1 MKNLKPL
8 IFLFIIFSNLFVSAE
23 NKTDSLYKLLSKRI
37 HDTIKIDVYNELCWP
52 VYSFSNIDSSIK
64 YGERAIVL
72 SAKIQDTMRLIIAYR
87 RIGIAYINR
96 ADHQKALFYQQ
107 KSYDLAKIVN
117 FKKGMASA
125 LNNLSVIYLNISD
138 FKKAIDY
145 SIQSQK
151 IQEELKDSS
160 NLFNSYYNTGL
171 LFKNIEDY
179 NSAKQYYMKAYKI
192 ARLQNMREKQAFAMA
207 GLGTILKTEKNFNSA
222 LHYYLKAEEWF
233 KSENHLQGLSEIYV
247 NIGSLYSDWNSDNRN
262 LKKALDYYSKALAVN
277 KIYDNQLTE
286 ANILGNVARLYEKLG
301 KPDSTIYYA
310 TKAID
315 LAKKVGDNAEI
326 VFTSRLLSDAYLKK
340 ENYKLSIK
348 YLNLHVIMKDSVYNY
363 EKQKD
368 IEQKQMK
375 YEFEKKT
382 IADSLL
388 VVEEK
393 KITYEKLKQEKTI
406 RYGLFLFMAL
416 LITFSFI
423 MFNRFKIIKKKNGI
437 IREQKEIVEEK
448 QREIIDSINYAERIQ
463 RSFLAT
469 EDLLTTNLSL
479 ASSNL
484 ADINY
489 FVFFQPKAVVSG
501 DFYWASKLSN
511 GNFALATADSTGHG
525 VPGAIMSILNIS
537 SLEKAVEQ
545 GLCEPSEIL
554 NHTRKTIIERL
565 KKDGSKEGGKDG
577 MDCSLICFDFSNN
590 RFNYSAANNPI
601 WVIRNNHLIELSA
614 DKMPVGKHDKDQ
626 TSFNQ
631 HEFQLNQGDLIYT
644 LTDGMPDQFGGP
656 KGKKFMYKR
665 LKEVLV
671 SISQLPM
678 QEQKEKLN
686 ETLYNWKGHLE
697 QVDDVCVI
705 GIKI

>member
-1 MKNLKPL
+1 MKNIKPL
-8 IFLFIIFSNLFVSAE
+8 IFLFLIFSNLFVLAE
-23 NKTDSLYKLLSKRI
+23 NKPDSLYKLLSQKI
-37 HDTIKIDVYNELCWP
+37 HDTVKIDVYNELCWP

-64 YGERAIVL
+64 YGEKAIVL
-72 SAKIQDTMRLIIAYR
+72 STKIQDTMRLIIAFR
-87 RIGIAYINR
+87 RMGIAYINR
-96 ADHQKALFYQQ
+96 ADHQKALHYQQ
-107 KSYDLAKIVN
+107 KSYELAKIIN

-179 NSAKQYYMKAYKI
+179 KSAKLFYIKAYKI
-192 ARLQNMREKQAFAMA
+192 AVLQNMRDKQAFAMA
-207 GLGTILKTEKNFNSA
+207 GLAAILKNEKKFDSA
-222 LHYYLKAEEWF
+222 LHYYLKAEKWF
-233 KSENHLQGLSEIYV
+233 KSENHLQGLSEVYV
-247 NIGSLYSDWNSDNRN
+247 NIGSLYSDWDSGANKSN
-262 LKKALDYYSKALAVN
+262 LTKALEYYSKALVVN
-277 KIYDNQLTE
+277 KEYDNQLTE
-286 ANILGNVARLYEKLG
+286 SNILGNIARLYGKLE

-315 LAKKVGDNAEI
+315 LATKVEDNAEI
-326 VFTSRLLSDAYLKK
+326 VFSSKLLSDAYLKK
-340 ENYKLSIK
+340 GNYKLSIK
-348 YLNLHVIMKDSVYNY
+348 YLNMHVIMKDSVYNY

-382 IADSLL
+382 SADSLV

-393 KITYEKLKQEKTI
+393 KITHEILKREKTI

-423 MFNRFKIIKKKNGI
+423 MFNRFKVINKQKNIIH
-437 IREQKEIVEEK
+437 EQKEIVEEK
-448 QREIIDSINYAERIQ
+448 HKEITDSINYAERIQ
-463 RSFLAT
+463 RSFLAST
-469 EDLLTTNLSL
+469 DLLSQNLSE
-479 ASSNL
+479 
-484 ADINY
+484 Y
-489 FVFFQPKAVVSG
+489 FVFFQPKSVVSG
-501 DFYWASKLSN
+501 DFYWAGKLSN

-545 GLCEPSEIL
+545 SLHEPAQIL

-565 KKDGSKEGGKDG
+565 KKDGSLEGGKDG
-577 MDCSLICFDFSNN
+577 MDCSLISFDFINSKLM
-590 RFNYSAANNPI
+590 YAAANNPI
-601 WVIRNNHLIELSA
+601 WIVRENRLIELSP

-626 TSFNQ
+626 ISFTQ
-631 HEFQLNQGDLIYT
+631 HEFQLQQGDLVYA

-656 KGKKFMYKR
+656 KGKKFMYKQ
-665 LKEVLV
+665 LKQLII

-678 QEQKEKLN
+678 EIQKQKLGDVLN
-686 ETLYNWKGHLE
+686 IWKGGLE
-697 QVDDVCVI
+697 QVDDVCII